1 MPSEKALLKKL
12 RDTLQNVA
20 LDVPLSTMTTIRI
33 GGPAKFFFTANTD
46 EDIVKAVSLARELGM
61 PHLLLG
67 SGANTLI
74 ADAGFP
80 GLVIAVKN
88 IGIDVNDH
96 SVSAGAGVTIG
107 QLVLSAVKQGLSGI
121 ECWAGIPGTVGG
133 SIYGNMGLPSVE
145 KGEIKDWLSSV
156 TVFRE
161 GELKTLKGE
170 ECGFGYRDSVFKTTD
185 GVIIRGTFILE
196 RSGSGGDG
204 MKLMQEFHKKKVN
217 SQPLSMPSSGCIF
230 KNPKG
235 DSAGRLIDEAGLK
248 GRREGDAQISP
259 HHANFIV
266 NLGHAHASDV
276 IMLSSLA
283 RDEVKN
289 KFGIALNYEINRI
302 GV

>member
-1 MPSEKALLKKL
+1 MDQSWFRDNLSMFSGEVSFDQKLLKHTFYK
-12 RDTLQNVA
+12 
-20 LDVPLSTMTTIRI
+20 I
-33 GGPAKFFFTANTD
+33 GGPCL
-46 EDIVKAVSLARELGM
+46 VLATPKTKQDLEWLALGLEKTGL
-61 PHLLLG
+61 PYFILG
-67 SGANTLI
+67 GGSNILFS
-74 ADAGFP
+74 DYGFP

-185 GVIIRGTFILE
+185 DVIISGTFILE
-196 RSGSGGDG
+196 RSVRGGDG